1 MAVTCTSPGGKLLA
15 NGTEAEPILFTSADK
30 EPLAGDWGCVLLE
43 SSAESELEHVVF
55 EHGGAACNA
64 DGHLHTSAVVIN
76 ASLRKFRDIQVRQ
89 SSGHG
94 VMMLDTARSVRDFA
108 DVRFRDIEFTSLRVT
123 PESMNSLKPAV
134 EVDADDE
141 YIEVDAGGVID
152 VSTAVSWR
160 NLGVPYRLQGR
171 TKIWAPVT
179 IEAGTVFQLSS
190 GIEILDE
197 GSLKS
202 IGTVDAPIVWTSAK
216 QDPVQADRCWRSPAS
231 APNHTSNSACGR
243 SQSI

>member
-1 MAVTCTSPGGKLLA
+1 
-15 NGTEAEPILFTSADK
+15 
-30 EPLAGDWGCVLLE
+30 
-43 SSAESELEHVVF
+43 
-55 EHGGAACNA
+55 
-64 DGHLHTSAVVIN
+64 
-76 ASLRKFRDIQVRQ
+76 
-89 SSGHG
+89 
-94 VMMLDTARSVRDFA
+94 MMLDTARSVRDFA